1 MMRKDWRNARQG
13 NGLTVWPEHGR
24 RGGREVPSLPP
35 CLVNQEMIV
44 SVLERLEGTVAIVTG
59 ASSGI
64 GRATALK
71 LAAGGARLALVARR
85 ADRLEELAQQVRAAG
100 GTAICIEADIASA
113 PAADDV
119 VQRTLAAFGR
129 LDTLVNAAGVMLN
142 GPSATA
148 SLADWDQMVDVNLR
162 GLMYVTRAA
171 LPHLLAAVA
180 SSPRKVADVV
190 NISSVAG
197 RFAAPQVAIYNATKF
212 AVTAAT
218 EAWRQEFTRQS
229 LRFSVVE
236 PGATATELWHKEGQ
250 WEGFTAMFG
259 EVEALHAGDV
269 AEAVSFIVTNP
280 RRVAINEIV
289 VRPTDQP

>member
-1 MMRKDWRNARQG
+1 MA
-13 NGLTVWPEHGR
+13 E
-24 RGGREVPSLPP
+24 SLE
-35 CLVNQEMIV
+35 N
-44 SVLERLEGTVAIVTG
+44 TVALITG

-64 GRATALK
+64 GQASAIR
-71 LAAGGARLALVARR
+71 LAASGARVVLVARR
-85 ADRLEELAQQVRAAG
+85 ADRLEKLASEIRAAG
-100 GTAICIEADIASA
+100 GEAIALSADLSSASDA
-113 PAADDV
+113 EHVVMRTVAD
-119 VQRTLAAFGR
+119 LGR

-142 GPSATA
+142 GPSIESPLT
-148 SLADWDQMVDVNLR
+148 DWDQMVDINLR
-162 GLMYVTRAA
+162 GLMYVTKAA
-171 LPHLLAAVA
+171 LPHLVA
-180 SSPRKVADVV
+180 GVATSPRKVVDVV

-197 RFAAPQVAIYNATKF
+197 RFAAAQVAIYNATKF

-229 LRFSVVE
+229 IRFSVIE
-236 PGATATELWHKEGQ
+236 PGATATELWKQEGQ

-259 EVEALHAGDV
+259 EVERLHAEDI